1 MEYIRGFFILFV
13 LLTIL
18 VYLVPGN
25 SFQKYIRFF
34 TEVILTFAF
43 LSPILSLFCDSDAF
57 MELIQYESF
66 TESLSEISKD
76 TQRIEFLQNDYY
88 IRKYEIAIA
97 EDVKLIAETEGYSVR
112 EADVGLTEDYV
123 IDSIS
128 LTVTEEAADDI
139 FVGKIEIAEAV
150 EQEDTFA
157 KLKEKLAGYYQ
168 IEESRIVICKA

>member
-1 MEYIRGFFILFV
+1 M
-13 LLTIL
+13 

-57 MELIQYESF
+57 MEMIQYESF

-76 TQRIEFLQNDYY
+76 TQKIEFLQNDYY
-88 IRKYEIAIA
+88 IRKYEIAIE
-97 EDVKLIAETEGYSVR
+97 EDVRLIAETEGYFVQEVS
-112 EADVGLTEDYV
+112 VGLTEDYV
-123 IDSIS
+123 IDTIS

-139 FVGKIEIAEAV
+139 LIGKIEIGGA
-150 EQEDTFA
+150 A
-157 KLKEKLAGYYQ
+157 KQDETYADLKEKLAGYYQ